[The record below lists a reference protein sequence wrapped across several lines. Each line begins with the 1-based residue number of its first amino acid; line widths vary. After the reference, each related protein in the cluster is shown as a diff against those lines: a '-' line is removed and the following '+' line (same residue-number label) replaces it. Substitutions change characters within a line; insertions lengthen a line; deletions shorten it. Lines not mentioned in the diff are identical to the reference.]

1 MTLKKEIGSI
11 LDEAE
16 FIGDRRVEY
25 PLYRG
30 RKVQLLQTNMYVTE
44 RINEQGYKCIYHF
57 DGDIK
62 GALLRRAASIRKE
75 IPYKFKDSENGIRTQ
90 KVILFLKEHKES
102 LQALCDISYLM
113 KSHNYD
119 VQEACRVLFKDKK
132 TLPSCFCLER
142 KSGRSKIST
151 YRFYMDGYYQHTEI
165 EYLLDMLCILPKS
178 YLKGIDSFNG

>member
-11 LDEAE
+11 LDGAK
-16 FIGDRRVEY
+16 FIGNRKVEY
-25 PLYRG
+25 SLYRG
-30 RKVQLLQTNMYVTE
+30 RKVHLLQTNMYVTE
-44 RINEQGYKCIYHF
+44 RINEQGYKCVYHF

-62 GALLRRAASIRKE
+62 EELLRRAASIRKK

-102 LQALCDISYLM
+102 LQALCDINYLM
-113 KSHNYD
+113 KTYNYD
-119 VQEACRVLFKDKK
+119 VQKACSVLFKDKK

-142 KSGRSKIST
+142 KSDRSKIST

-165 EYLLDMLCILPKS
+165 EYLLDMLRILPKS